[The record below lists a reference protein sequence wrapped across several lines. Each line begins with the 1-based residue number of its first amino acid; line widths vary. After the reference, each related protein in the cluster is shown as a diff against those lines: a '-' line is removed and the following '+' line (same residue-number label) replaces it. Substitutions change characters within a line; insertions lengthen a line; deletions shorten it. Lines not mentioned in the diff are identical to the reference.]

1 MANMV
6 DIDDLT
12 AFQTAMATKG
22 FAIYPNGGGLSAWKR
37 DLRNIDDSEMLF
49 APMLLITNEDGDSHT
64 IRDGESWFV
73 GLHWPEN
80 IGMGQGYIDNLVCI
94 ADNRDLIRSID
105 GLSERWTLAW
115 HFAAILRDWHSPE
128 QWASV
133 RHANSLEPADNGVC
147 HSHAFFDSNEAMN
160 MAFVLTFN
168 RAIVWHSEIDDA
180 AADEQAAI
188 RNTADADHSLIQHA
202 WDAAKV
208 FFMSA
213 AWEGKTTD
221 ELTAELAAWA
231 KQNGLAHESADK
243 MLHGVY
249 SMADYCDSRER
260 QAMAVWLE
268 SFIETWD
275 KVQAFEDC
283 LSKTRVQPADD
294 GY

>member
-1 MANMV
+1 MSHMV
-6 DIDDLT
+6 NLDDLT

-37 DLRNIDDSEMLF
+37 DLPIPDTDNLLF
-49 APMLLITNEDGDSHT
+49 PPMLLITNEDGDSHT

-133 RHANSLEPADNGVC
+133 RHANSLEPADSNVC
-147 HSHAFFDSNEAMN
+147 HSHDFFDSNEAMAQ
-160 MAFVLTFN
+160 AFVLTFN

-188 RNTADADHSLIQHA
+188 RNTADHDHSLVSHA
-202 WDAAKV
+202 WEAAKV
-208 FFMSA
+208 FFMRG
-213 AWEGKTTD
+213 AWEQSDDCETGYSDCYRKT
-221 ELTAELAAWA
+221 
-231 KQNGLAHESADK
+231 GLEYLKA
-243 MLHGVY
+243 
-249 SMADYCDSRER
+249 
-260 QAMAVWLE
+260 
-268 SFIETWD
+268 I
-275 KVQAFEDC
+275 
-283 LSKTRVQPADD
+283 
-294 GY
+294 